1 MKQTP
6 RYDFLNSNPPGMKSA
21 LSGLFNETLDK
32 LLSQSALKSRVIVG
46 NHNHDCSGG
55 VLQSRYRS
63 IQSNKFDGV
72 HMYGP
77 SGEKA
82 YTASVLNILS
92 SAQLVIVN
100 PTKYY
105 DEYDHQSCDQARYQA
120 NAKNTNRRPIQNKK
134 NRPNMAGKYQ
144 ETSSQFTVPTHN
156 RFAKLGDF
164 FPKN

>member
-1 MKQTP
+1 
-6 RYDFLNSNPPGMKSA
+6 MKSA
-21 LSGLFNETLDK
+21 LSGLFNETLDQ

-46 NHNHDCSGG
+46 NHNLDCSGG

-100 PTKYY
+100 PPKYY

-120 NAKNTNRRPIQNKK
+120 KATNTKRRPVQKK
-134 NRPNMAGKYQ
+134 MNRPNMADNNQ
-144 ETSSQFTVPTHN
+144 DTNSQYTVPTHN
-156 RFAKLGDF
+156 RFAQLGDF